1 MLKEVEIKQA
11 LESYVRGNKEVTIL
25 LPDLNS
31 GRKVMYSLSELFKD
45 AIFLMNEATVSTKS
59 EEFSSHSEAVKTLA
73 DKAKKANLMQN
84 SSKEAIAETKENK
97 SDEPKEGKRGKVD
110 IGKLFALHNAGWNA
124 KDIAEE
130 LNCSLATVYN
140 NINKL
145 K

>member
-1 MLKEVEIKQA
+1 MLKEVETKQA

-25 LPDLNS
+25 LPDMNS

-45 AIFLMNEATVSTKS
+45 AIFLMNDSSVTTKS
-59 EEFSSHSEAVKTLA
+59 EESASHSDAVKKLA
-73 DKAKKANLMQN
+73 AKAEKANLIQN
-84 SSKEAIAETKENK
+84 SSKEAVAETKENK
-97 SDEPKEGKRGKVD
+97 SDEPKKGKRGKVD

-130 LNCSLATVYN
+130 LHCSVVTVYN